1 MSYQEAKQKYAAI
14 GVDTDAAIARL
25 KTVPISLH
33 CWQGDDVRGFDTD
46 PNKPLT
52 ASRPPAITPAAPVPP
67 KS

>member
-33 CWQGDDVRGFDTD
+33 CWQGDDVRGFS
-46 PNKPLT
+46 LECERRR
-52 ASRPPAITPAAPVPP
+52 RPIEGSGCILPDHPG
-67 KS
+67 

>member
-33 CWQGDDVRGFDTD
+33 CWQGDDVRGFQRAMKTD
-46 PNKPLT
+46 KVRGRPLDSF
-52 ASRPPAITPAAPVPP
+52 ARPPVVA
-67 KS
+67 